1 MKPKNYS
8 MFILLGLTIA
18 STVFAQAP
26 YTQTQTEGVSE
37 LATFPSG
44 LAFFSTLICGVVMI
58 LALHLLFTSLSIAG
72 GISIIKPENS
82 IRDRTT
88 THSSSEHMTST
99 IKKFNNVFGLWML
112 IVTSISFFVACWL
125 SIEISRADNIYVAII
140 MALTIWAAAYLI
152 ITVLEAKVLS
162 TAFGGIYNSASSILK
177 GVSHGV
183 KGFFEKSPETQAA
196 DTAAKIV
203 DSVRN
208 EIFGHVD
215 IRKLRKELNSY
226 IQQLRPPSARDIK
239 NEIST
244 LLSETEIHEY
254 TDVDEI
260 VRKFEQQSPNK
271 HRAKSAANQFRSAF
285 EEYKRQRQ
293 QGKDNVSAGL
303 EAVMQATGKTSDE
316 AQAKR
321 QQLEE
326 YLRSTDKKELQPEE
340 LKKRIETLFTRPKE
354 GFAQIKESIGSM
366 DKNTTVAILEQRQDI
381 SHEEA
386 EKIADNIQQ
395 TLNTMRSL
403 LGTGTQQASEQI
415 SGAKEKLELKLRN
428 YLDSLEEPEFNYD
441 DIKEDIKLLFHDPK
455 AGADALINRL
465 KSFDRDTLKKII
477 SSRRDISEERAE
489 QIVSRIEEARDDV
502 INKAEQM
509 KSKVQ
514 EKTRQAQEL
523 AAATVEETR
532 ENAMIAAWW
541 AVGAAC
547 FAAFASI
554 LGAIFAFKTGF

>member
-1 MKPKNYS
+1 MKPKIYYIL
-8 MFILLGLTIA
+8 ILLGFCICC
-18 STVFAQAP
+18 TVFAQPA
-26 YTQTQTEGVSE
+26 YTPTRPVPVNTSE
-37 LATFPSG
+37 LATYPSG
-44 LAFFSTLICGVVMI
+44 LAFFSTLICGIVMI
-58 LALHLLFTSLSIAG
+58 LALHLLFTSLSIAA
-72 GISIIKPENS
+72 GISVIKPEKS
-82 IRDRTT
+82 IRHHQREQTSD
-88 THSSSEHMTST
+88 EPVTST
-99 IKKFNNVFGLWML
+99 IKKFNNVFGVWML
-112 IVTSISFFVACWL
+112 IVTSISFFIACWL

-152 ITVLEAKVLS
+152 MTVLEAKVVS
-162 TAFGGIYNSASSILK
+162 SAFGGLYNSASSILK
-177 GVSHGV
+177 GVTQGIR
-183 KGFFEKSPETQAA
+183 GIFEKSPEAQAA

-203 DSVRN
+203 DSGRN

-215 IRKLRKELNSY
+215 IRKLWKELNGY

-239 NEIST
+239 NEISS

-271 HRAKSAANQFRSAF
+271 QRAKSAASQFRSAF
-285 EEYKRQRQ
+285 EEFKRQRQ
-293 QGKDNVSAGL
+293 QGKDKVSAGL
-303 EAVMQATGKTSDE
+303 EAAMQVAGKSPDE

-354 GFAQIKESIGSM
+354 GFAQIKESIGSI
-366 DKNTTVAILEQRQDI
+366 DKNTTVALLEQRQDM

-386 EKIADNIQQ
+386 ERIADNIQQ
-395 TLNTMRSL
+395 TLNTMKSL
-403 LGTGTQQASEQI
+403 LGTGTQQAGQQI
-415 SGAKEKLELKLRN
+415 SGAKEKLEAKVRD
-428 YLDSLEEPEFNYD
+428 YLDSLEEPQFNYD
-441 DIKEDIKLLFHDPK
+441 DIKEDFKLLFHDPK

-465 KSFDRDTLKKII
+465 KTFDRDTLKKII
-477 SSRRDISEERAE
+477 ASRSDISEERAE
-489 QIVSRIEEARDDV
+489 QIVSHMEEARDDV

-509 KSKVQ
+509 KIKIQ
-514 EKTRQAQEL
+514 EKTRQAQEM
-523 AAATVEETR
+523 AARTVEETR

-541 AVGAAC
+541 AAGTAC

-554 LGAIFAFKTGF
+554 IGAIVAYNT